1 MVYVLPD
8 MEVAMGIQ
16 PIDLS
21 VVYSQ
26 MDNVSKFNASQN
38 QLVQAANQQGRD
50 KVASEHLEKSKT
62 VQNAARD
69 EAQSGNVKNSLEG
82 GSSFGYAGGKRKKR
96 EGEEDGEEAAAPDEI
111 SEPELGQLI
120 DIIG

>member
-1 MVYVLPD
+1 
-8 MEVAMGIQ
+8 MGIQ

-21 VVYSQ
+21 VIYSQ

-50 KVASEHLEKSKT
+50 KVASENLEKSKT

-69 EAQSGNVKNSLEG
+69 ETQSGNVKNNLNG
-82 GSSFGYAGGKRKKR
+82 GSSSAFAGTGKRKKK
-96 EGEEDGEEAAAPDEI
+96 EGEEEVEDEKLPPDEI
-111 SEPELGQLI
+111 SDPGLGQLI

>member
-1 MVYVLPD
+1 
-8 MEVAMGIQ
+8 MGIQ

-50 KVASEHLEKSKT
+50 KVASENLEKSKT
-62 VQNAARD
+62 VQNVARD
-69 EAQSGNVKNSLEG
+69 EAHSGVVRNSLEG
-82 GSSFGYAGGKRKKR
+82 GGSSGAAYGGRGRRPSEETDK
-96 EGEEDGEEAAAPDEI
+96 GESSVPDEI
-111 SEPELGQLI
+111 HEPGLGQLI

>member
-1 MVYVLPD
+1 
-8 MEVAMGIQ
+8 MGIQ

-38 QLVQAANQQGRD
+38 QRVQAANQQGRE
-50 KVASEHLEKSKT
+50 KVAAENLEKSKT

-96 EGEEDGEEAAAPDEI
+96 EGEDDDEETDAPDEI

>member
-1 MVYVLPD
+1 MYVLSD
-8 MEVAMGIQ
+8 MEVSMGIQ

-26 MDNVSKFNASQN
+26 MDTVSKFNASQN

-50 KVASEHLEKSKT
+50 KVASENLEKSKT
-62 VQNAARD
+62 VQNVARD
-69 EAQSGNVKNSLEG
+69 QTQSGNVKNSLEG
-82 GSSFGYAGGKRKKR
+82 GSSSGYAFGGRKKR
-96 EGEEDGEEAAAPDEI
+96 ENEGEADDVPSQDEI
-111 SEPELGQLI
+111 SEPELGHLI

>member
-1 MVYVLPD
+1 
-8 MEVAMGIQ
+8 MGIQ

-38 QLVQAANQQGRD
+38 QLVQAANQHGRD
-50 KVASEHLEKSKT
+50 KVASENLEKSKT

-69 EAQSGNVKNSLEG
+69 ETHSGNVKNSLEG
-82 GSSFGYAGGKRKKR
+82 GGSFGYASGEKKKKESGKEE
-96 EGEEDGEEAAAPDEI
+96 EGELSVPDEI

>member
-1 MVYVLPD
+1 
-8 MEVAMGIQ
+8 MGIQ

-21 VVYSQ
+21 VIYSQ

-50 KVASEHLEKSKT
+50 KVASENLEKSKT
-62 VQNAARD
+62 VQQAAQG
-69 EAQSGNVKNSLEG
+69 EARSGNVKNNLEG
-82 GSSFGYAGGKRKKR
+82 GSSPFSSGGGRKKKTA
-96 EGEEDGEEAAAPDEI
+96 GEAEPEEENSSPDEI
-111 SEPELGQLI
+111 SEPGLGQLI

>member
-1 MVYVLPD
+1 
-8 MEVAMGIQ
+8 MEVGMGIQ

-50 KVASEHLEKSKT
+50 KVASENLEKSKT

-82 GSSFGYAGGKRKKR
+82 GSSFGYAGGKRNQKER
-96 EGEEDGEEAAAPDEI
+96 EEDEENAAPDAI
-111 SEPELGQLI
+111 SEPELGQII

>member
-1 MVYVLPD
+1 
-8 MEVAMGIQ
+8 MGIQ

-21 VVYSQ
+21 VIYSQ

-50 KVASEHLEKSKT
+50 KVAAENLEKSKT

-69 EAQSGNVKNSLEG
+69 ETQSGNVKNSLGG
-82 GSSFGYAGGKRKKR
+82 GSSSGYAAGGRKKKASGDD
-96 EGEEDGEEAAAPDEI
+96 EAEDSPHDEI
-111 SEPELGQLI
+111 SDPGLGQLI

>member
-8 MEVAMGIQ
+8 MEVGMGIQ

-50 KVASEHLEKSKT
+50 KVASENLEKSKT

-96 EGEEDGEEAAAPDEI
+96 EGEDDDEETDAPDEI

>member
-1 MVYVLPD
+1 
-8 MEVAMGIQ
+8 MGIQ

-21 VVYSQ
+21 VIYSQ

-50 KVASEHLEKSKT
+50 KVALENLEKSKT

-69 EAQSGNVKNSLEG
+69 ETQSGNVKNNLEG
-82 GSSFGYAGGKRKKR
+82 GSSSGYSSGGRKKKAP
-96 EGEEDGEEAAAPDEI
+96 GEDETEDVSPDEI
-111 SEPELGQLI
+111 SDPGLGQLI

>member
-1 MVYVLPD
+1 MYVLPD
-8 MEVAMGIQ
+8 MEVGMGIQ

-50 KVASEHLEKSKT
+50 KVASENLEKSKT

-82 GSSFGYAGGKRKKR
+82 GSSFGYAGGKRKQKER
-96 EGEEDGEEAAAPDEI
+96 EEDEEDAAPDAI

>member
-1 MVYVLPD
+1 
-8 MEVAMGIQ
+8 MGIQ

-21 VVYSQ
+21 VIYSQ

-38 QLVQAANQQGRD
+38 QLVQASNQQGRD
-50 KVASEHLEKSKT
+50 KVASENLEKSKT

-69 EAQSGNVKNSLEG
+69 ETQSGNVKNNLEG
-82 GSSFGYAGGKRKKR
+82 GSSAGYSAGGRKKKSSGKD
-96 EGEEDGEEAAAPDEI
+96 EPADSSPDEI
-111 SEPELGQLI
+111 SEPGLGQLI

>member
-1 MVYVLPD
+1 
-8 MEVAMGIQ
+8 MEVSMGIQ

-21 VVYSQ
+21 VIYSQ

-38 QLVQAANQQGRD
+38 QLVQVANQQGRD
-50 KVASEHLEKSKT
+50 RVASENLEKSKT

-69 EAQSGNVKNSLEG
+69 ETQSGNVKNNLEG
-82 GSSFGYAGGKRKKR
+82 GGFSGASAGSGKKKGR
-96 EGEEDGEEAAAPDEI
+96 DGDDDGEELPPDEI
-111 SEPELGQLI
+111 SDPGLGQLI

>member
-1 MVYVLPD
+1 
-8 MEVAMGIQ
+8 MGIQ

-21 VVYSQ
+21 VIYSQ

-50 KVASEHLEKSKT
+50 KVASENLEKSKT

-69 EAQSGNVKNSLEG
+69 EAQSGNVKNNLEG
-82 GSSFGYAGGKRKKR
+82 GSSSGYSSGGRKRKAS
-96 EGEEDGEEAAAPDEI
+96 GEEEPEDSPHDEI
-111 SEPELGQLI
+111 SDPGLGQLI

>member
-1 MVYVLPD
+1 
-8 MEVAMGIQ
+8 MGIQ

-50 KVASEHLEKSKT
+50 KVASENLEKSKT
-62 VQNAARD
+62 VQNVARD
-69 EAQSGNVKNSLEG
+69 ETQSGNIKNNLEG
-82 GSSFGYAGGKRKKR
+82 GGSFGYAAGERRRKENGGK
-96 EGEEDGEEAAAPDEI
+96 EEEVVPQEEI
-111 SEPELGQLI
+111 SEPDLGQLI